1 MPDLR
6 EEAHGSTEGRSP
18 EATAVPGGESG
29 WGRAGKAVI
38 ARRRAAGRRRFRRT
52 GGMVECADARSS
64 GPALASAEAFSPW
77 QEIAARAMLCCMDTA
92 NPTRDESTRASRSET
107 AAARQRR
114 IAHEAELIAQAR
126 ASAVAGRTVS
136 EEQVD
141 AWIDS
146 LNTDRELP
154 PPRSGR

>member
-18 EATAVPGGESG
+18 EALLSPAANPDGEG
-29 WGRAGKAVI
+29 QGRLSSQG
-38 ARRRAAGRRRFRRT
+38 AGRRRFRRT
-52 GGMVECADARSS
+52 GGIVECADARSS
-64 GPALASAEAFSPW
+64 GSALASAEAFSPW